1 MSIVQATRKNT
12 FIYARVSGNQTRL
25 NNNDPTS
32 PFISSEYQISRCI
45 SYSINNLNVNGASV
59 IKEDKPSFSTE
70 MSQQVDLFELL
81 KDNYIHIIFLRVDR
95 FSRCFPKAFEIIDNI
110 IPAKN
115 ITLHFVE
122 EGIVFNKN
130 STQGV
135 KQLLTEALMKAHVE
149 SDNLSRRQKDI
160 NSHLKSQGH
169 ELGPAPYGMK
179 TTFIDGIRTKIIDEH
194 ESKIIDFIKKV
205 FSPKKFNNNRPITF
219 RVLNN
224 MMMNLT
230 DDKAI
235 KKKIKDDP
243 IQIWD
248 TKVTSEMNQL
258 DAGFDA
264 EDIAFILNE
273 KGIRKRNKIWTT
285 NSISNIVNN
294 SKKRKANEIEQTII
308 VNNDSY
314 IDGLKKRRNKNKKMK
329 FHGKS
334 GQAHV
339 LLQNQIT
346 NDFENSTI

>member
-1 MSIVQATRKNT
+1 MSAATPTRKNT
-12 FIYARVSGNQTRL
+12 FIYARVSGNQTRI

-81 KDNYIHIIFLRVDR
+81 KDNNIHIIFLRVDR
-95 FSRCFPKAFEIIDNI
+95 FSRCFSKALEIINSI
-110 IPAKN
+110 IPSKN
-115 ITLHFVE
+115 ITLYFVE
-122 EGIVFNKN
+122 ENIVYNKN

-135 KQLLTEALMKAHVE
+135 KQLLTEALMKAYVE

-169 ELGPAPYGMK
+169 ELGPAPYGK
-179 TTFIDGIRTKIIDEH
+179 KIAFINGIRTKIIDDH
-194 ESKIIDFIKKV
+194 ESKIIDFIKKS
-205 FSPKKFNNNRPITF
+205 FSPKKFNNNTPISF

-230 DDKAI
+230 DDNAI

-243 IQIWD
+243 IQIWN

-264 EDIAFILNE
+264 EDIAFILND
-273 KGIRKRNKIWTT
+273 KGIKKRNKEWTT

-294 SKKRKANEIEQTII
+294 LKRKRNDIEQT
-308 VNNDSY
+308 VTVDNDTY
-314 IDGLKKRRNKNKKMK
+314 IEGLKRRRTKNKKI
-329 FHGKS
+329 FNGKT
-334 GQAHV
+334 GQAHD
-339 LLQNQIT
+339 LLQNQVT
-346 NDFENSTI
+346 NDFGTSTI